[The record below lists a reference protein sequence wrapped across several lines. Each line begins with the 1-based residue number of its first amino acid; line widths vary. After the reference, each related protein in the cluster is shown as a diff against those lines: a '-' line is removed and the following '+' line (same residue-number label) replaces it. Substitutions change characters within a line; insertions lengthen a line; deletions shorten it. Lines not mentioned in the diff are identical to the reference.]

1 MRALAGRCRL
11 LLGCWLMTAAPLLFA
26 APPQVDNARV
36 AVSELLASGQSTW
49 RLSGLALPSQQTLD
63 LDFEEV
69 HLYAPDAAWLRPT
82 PGGFERLPRERLR
95 VFVGTYSASP
105 NGLAVLIERDDGRLQ
120 GSWENGAVR
129 YELEMGLSDA
139 AIRAVDRPAQAIV
152 GNPFEADERRP
163 PVTAG
168 VTKAQPMGRTL
179 PFDLRP
185 YRMAGRA
192 LAPGQ
197 SAQLMGGVDGEP
209 DLYRVS
215 IPAGS
220 KGFRVEINGESGDA
234 DLYVI
239 DLDDPDTASYECAP
253 RLSESKESCLI
264 RNLNESGDYL
274 LAVHSTSQYGPL
286 SLSFEVLA
294 NLAAGQFYGAT
305 IAIDTDYELVQSLGS
320 VGDVQA
326 YMASLF
332 AYLNVTYESEVS
344 TRLLIGDQII
354 PQSASD
360 DPYTAWG
367 GCSARLDEVSSRY
380 SGNTSISRA
389 LLAHFSPSGGDCGV
403 AYSPRAN
410 AGDNDFSGVLCNA
423 SYGLSVNSIRALA
436 PGADTPISNSWDAIV
451 AAHEIGHNFSSPHS
465 HCYGNLNGGSLSQNV
480 NPVDACYINESDG
493 AGYLCAK
500 GTASLPGSNALTGG
514 TSGAGN
520 GSIMSYCHLLGGGL
534 GNTSRTFG
542 QGHAFGVLPERVA
555 QRMSMAIENA
565 SALPNSC
572 ISVVDNSSDIT
583 LSVQL
588 TGTGGGSVSSDPSGI
603 VCGAD
608 CSEVYLAGT
617 SVTLTATPQ
626 AGSVFAGWGGA
637 CSGSVTTC
645 QVTTNQSLSIN
656 ASFENTST
664 ITPLVN
670 GVSSG
675 FLSGSRSSNQD
686 FSFAVSAGTSR
697 LEITLAVGT
706 GDPDIFVD
714 VTYPPVTSSPLY
726 DSPPYPECS
735 SVNYP
740 DDEICVFED
749 PAPGTY
755 YIRVNGWTT
764 FSSAVLTATTIDV
777 FTVTPSAG
785 ANGTISPT
793 GSQSVTQSNSL
804 VFNLTPDSGYQ
815 VAAVGGTCPGTYQPG
830 DTTYSAG
837 PITADCSVAV
847 SFEPDPNLPLPPY
860 FSSVVGSAE
869 AATVTVSFTPNS
881 AGGAA
886 QSYTASCTPVAAERA
901 PSLSSSQP
909 EPHVSKILSQD
920 FAARHSSALFQG
932 SGLRCGSDHMQS
944 RHVLSQKA
952 VTTLSASQA
961 DCSLSQTVI
970 SDEYDLLKV
979 ESYVIPIY
987 FHVIYTA
994 SNQGWIPE
1002 SRIKAQVAVLNED
1015 FGAIFNTPIRFELA
1029 GITYTQNDEWFTDS
1043 NADEQAY
1050 KSALGVVQN
1059 RYLNVYT
1066 NDAGGYLGYATF
1078 PAESAGSVLDGVVN
1092 LHSATGGRD
1101 NGYGNFDQGRT
1112 LVHEIGHY
1120 LGLWHTF
1127 QGNGGSCENS
1137 YTSGDYLLDT
1147 TPHGSPDY
1155 GCSASSIC
1163 GGTSPIENFMNYSD
1177 DQCMDRF
1184 TDEQSNRMVCSL
1196 INYRPNLF
1204 RVDSGGVVTATGNT
1218 SPLTL
1223 SGLELDTNY
1232 QCSLVATN
1240 SYGKSASSNVRN
1252 VLLRLATTSPAAPTL
1267 SSVEVDDGEI
1277 RIYVTPGD
1285 STPVAGYEASCSDG
1299 STTYTGS
1306 SAQSPVLITGLTNE
1320 VAYTCSVVGEN
1331 RWGRSTASSWP
1342 SDIIPEP
1349 IPRGLPMWL
1358 LYEASQSR

>member
-1 MRALAGRCRL
+1 MRGLAVGRL
-11 LLGCWLMTAAPLLFA
+11 LFGWWLITAPLLFA
-26 APPQVDNARV
+26 APLQVDNARI
-36 AVSELLASGQSTW
+36 AVSELLASGQTAW
-49 RLSGLALPSQQTLD
+49 RLNGLVLPSQQTLN

-82 PGGFERLPRERLR
+82 PDGFERLPREQLR
-95 VFVGTYSASP
+95 VFVGTNAASP

-120 GSWENGAVR
+120 GSWENGVVR

-139 AIRAVDRPAQAIV
+139 AIGAVDRPAQAIV

-163 PVTAG
+163 PVVAG
-168 VTKAQPMGRTL
+168 VAKALPMGRTL
-179 PFDLRP
+179 PFDLGP
-185 YRMAGRA
+185 YRTAGRL

-197 SAQLMGGVDGEP
+197 SVQLMGGADGEP
-209 DLYRVS
+209 DLFRVS
-215 IPAGS
+215 LPAGS
-220 KGFRVEINGESGDA
+220 KGFRVEMNGESGDA

-239 DLDDPDTASYECAP
+239 DLDDPDTTTYRCAP

-264 RNLNESGDYL
+264 RNRNDSGDYL

-286 SLSFEVLA
+286 SLDFEVLA
-294 NLAAGQFYGAT
+294 SLAAGQFYGAT
-305 IAIDTDYELVQSLGS
+305 IAIDTDYELVEILGS

-332 AYLNVTYESEVS
+332 AYLNVTYESEVA

-360 DPYTAWG
+360 DPYDTWG
-367 GCSARLDEVSSRY
+367 GCGARLDEVRSRY
-380 SGNTSISRA
+380 DDNTSISRA
-389 LLAHFSPSGGDCGV
+389 LLAHFSPSGGNCGV

-423 SYGLSVNSIRALA
+423 SVGYSVNNIRALA
-436 PGADTPISNSWDAIV
+436 PEANTPISNSWDAIV

-480 NPVDACYINESDG
+480 NPVDACYINETDG

-514 TSGAGN
+514 TSGSGN

-565 SALPNSC
+565 SALSNSC
-572 ISVVDNSSDIT
+572 ISVVDDSSDIT
-583 LSVQL
+583 LAVQL
-588 TGTGGGSVSSDPSGI
+588 TGAGSGSVSSDPLGI

-608 CSEVYLAGT
+608 CSEVYLSGT
-617 SVTLTATPQ
+617 TVTLTATPQ
-626 AGSVFAGWGGA
+626 AGSVFGGWGGA
-637 CSGSVTTC
+637 CSGSATTC
-645 QVTTNQSLSIN
+645 QVTTNQSLSVTARFADAN
-656 ASFENTST
+656 T
-664 ITPLVN
+664 ITPLQN
-670 GVSSG
+670 GVATG
-675 FLSGSRSSNQD
+675 ALAGAASSNQD
-686 FSFAVSAGTSR
+686 FSFTVSAGTKR
-697 LEITLAVGT
+697 LEVTLAVGT

-714 VTYPPVTSSPLY
+714 VTYPPATNSPLY
-726 DSPPYPECS
+726 DAPPYPKCS

-740 DDEICVFED
+740 EDEICVFED
-749 PAPGTY
+749 PTPGTY

-764 FSSAVLTATTIDV
+764 FSGAVLTATTIDV

-793 GSQSVTQSNSL
+793 AAQTVTQGNTL
-804 VFNLTPDSGYQ
+804 VFNLTPNTGYQ
-815 VAAVGGTCPGTYQPG
+815 VATVGGTCPGAYQQG
-830 DTTYSAG
+830 ETTYSAG
-837 PITADCSVAV
+837 PITANCSVEA
-847 SFEPDPNLPLPPY
+847 SFEPDPNFPLPPIIA
-860 FSSVVGSAE
+860 SLQGSPE
-869 AATVTVSFTPNS
+869 AGTATVGFTPS
-881 AGGAA
+881 TLGGAA
-886 QSYTASCTPVAAERA
+886 QSYTARCTPVVTEGNALQ
-901 PSLSSSQP
+901 SFSKSQP
-909 EPHVSKILSQD
+909 HISTLLSQELG
-920 FAARHSSALFQG
+920 ARHASALFQG
-932 SGLRCGSDHMQS
+932 SGLRCGSEHIQARHLQS
-944 RHVLSQKA
+944 RNA
-952 VTTLSASQA
+952 MTTLSASQA

-970 SDEYDLLKV
+970 SNEYGPPKSG
-979 ESYVIPIY
+979 SYIIPMY

-1002 SRIKAQVAVLNED
+1002 SRIKAQMAVLNED

-1050 KSALGVVQN
+1050 KSALGIDQN

-1078 PAESAGSVLDGVVN
+1078 PAQSAGSVLDGVVN

-1155 GCSASSIC
+1155 GCSASSTC
-1163 GGTSPIENFMNYSD
+1163 SGTSPIENFMNYSD

-1204 RVDSGGVVTATGNT
+1204 RIDGGGVVTATAAA
-1218 SPLTL
+1218 SPVTL
-1223 SGLELDTNY
+1223 SGLQLDTNY
-1232 QCSLVATN
+1232 QCSVVATN
-1240 SYGKSASSNVRN
+1240 GYGSSAASNLKN
-1252 VLLRLATTSPAAPTL
+1252 IILRQATKSPAAPTL
-1267 SSVEVDDGEI
+1267 SSVDVDDGEI

-1285 STPVAGYEASCSDG
+1285 TTPVAGYEASCSDG

-1306 SAQSPVLITGLTNE
+1306 SIRASVVITGLTNG
-1320 VAYTCSVVGEN
+1320 VAYTCTVVGEN
-1331 RWGRSTASSWP
+1331 SLGRSAASSWP
-1342 SDIIPEP
+1342 SDITPEP
-1349 IPRGLPMWL
+1349 VSRGLPLWL
-1358 LYEASQSR
+1358 LYEASQSSP